1 MEELFAEVGESWKE
15 QQGMLNNSGTRKNG
29 KPLLPPRSQET
40 VLPEFGETPT
50 RAPNRSY
57 DCTGNRLSTSQAGRE
72 QGGSRVGK
80 NNTTSLFFH
89 F

>member
-50 RAPNRSY
+50 RAPNRS
-57 DCTGNRLSTSQAGRE
+57 
-72 QGGSRVGK
+72 
-80 NNTTSLFFH
+80 
-89 F
+89 